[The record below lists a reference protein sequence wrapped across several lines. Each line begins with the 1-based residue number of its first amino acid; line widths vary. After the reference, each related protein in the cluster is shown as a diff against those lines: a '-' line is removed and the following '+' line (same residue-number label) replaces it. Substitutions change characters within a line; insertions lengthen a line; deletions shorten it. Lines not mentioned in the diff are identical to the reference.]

1 METGKNVSKKSVRGH
16 YSEVQKKASAKYKA
30 KAIRNI
36 VFSISKIYD
45 ADLLEVYDSI
55 PNKAAWFKECLR
67 EYQKKHL

>member
-1 METGKNVSKKSVRGH
+1 MDKEKSISKKAVRGH

-30 KAIRNI
+30 KAIRNV
-36 VFSISKIYD
+36 VFSMSKIYD

-55 PNKAAWFKECLR
+55 PNKAMWFKECLR